1 MNDDAINYV
10 VLRQDVVAVRDPEN
24 APAVSMGVYLVGI
37 GEEERFRRISVYQ
50 ERGDSREAVR
60 LLYMNREA
68 LGVWRAMGRPGIEV
82 GQRHRPPRT
91 ALLSFGV
98 PFSE

>member
-1 MNDDAINYV
+1 MNDDAMNYV
-10 VLRQDVVAVRDPEN
+10 TLRQGVDAVRDPEN

-37 GEEERFRRISVYQ
+37 GEEERFRRISIYE
-50 ERGDSREAVR
+50 ERGTTREAVR

-68 LGVWRAMGRPGIEV
+68 LAVWRAMGRPGEAV
-82 GQRHRPPRT
+82 GERHRPPRT
-91 ALLSFGV
+91 ALLCFGV

>member
-1 MNDDAINYV
+1 MNDEAMNYV
-10 VLRQDVVAVRDPEN
+10 TLEQGVEAVRDPEN
-24 APAVSMGVYLVGI
+24 APAVSMGVYLVQI
-37 GEEERFRRISVYQ
+37 GEEERFRRISIYQ
-50 ERGDSREAVR
+50 ERGSTREAVR

-68 LGVWRAMGRPGIEV
+68 LAVWRAMGRPGQQV
-82 GQRHRPPRT
+82 GERHRPPRT

>member
-1 MNDDAINYV
+1 MNDGAMNYV
-10 VLRQDVVAVRDPEN
+10 TLRQGVEAVRDPEN
-24 APAVSMGVYLVGI
+24 APAVSMSVYLVAL
-37 GEEERFRRISVYQ
+37 GEEERFRRISIYQ
-50 ERGDSREAVR
+50 ERGATRDAVR

-68 LGVWRAMGRPGIEV
+68 LAVWRAMGRPGEAIGE
-82 GQRHRPPRT
+82 RHRPPRT

>member
-1 MNDDAINYV
+1 MNYV
-10 VLRQDVVAVRDPEN
+10 TLRQGVEAVRDPGN

-37 GEEERFRRISVYQ
+37 GEEERFRRISIYQ
-50 ERGDSREAVR
+50 ERGSTRDEVR

-68 LGVWRAMGRPGIEV
+68 LGVWRAMARPGIEV